1 VNGVIGSKLWSFS
14 FLVDMNTDFVSQFA
28 RRSYGR
34 VGFCISGVF
43 FVWIEHGMRTVAY
56 VDQNNFTNKF

>member
-1 VNGVIGSKLWSFS
+1 MQTSIDIPVNGVIGSKLWSFS

-34 VGFCISGVF
+34 GLDFAFRVF
-43 FVWIEHGMRTVAY
+43 FSFG
-56 VDQNNFTNKF
+56 